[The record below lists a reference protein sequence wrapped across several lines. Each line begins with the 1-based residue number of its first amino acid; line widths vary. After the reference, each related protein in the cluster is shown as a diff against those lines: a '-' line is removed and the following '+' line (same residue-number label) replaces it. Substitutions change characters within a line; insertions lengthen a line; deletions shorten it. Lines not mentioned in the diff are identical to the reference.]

1 METRT
6 LDEQEEFWKNEFG
19 DEYSERNNY
28 DIYENKKNLFEKIIK
43 NLDINSILEIGCNR
57 GLNLEAI
64 NSINSN
70 IELYGDEIN
79 AKAVEMLKEKNICKN
94 IFNNSIFDLNEDTK
108 IDLVFT
114 FGVLIHINPEKL
126 KDVYTK
132 MYNLSNKYILIGE
145 YYSRNIQEIKYRGND
160 NKLFKRDFSG
170 ELLNLYPNLKIVDYG
185 FVYHR
190 DPKYPLDDITWFLFE
205 KN

>member
-70 IELYGDEIN
+70 IELYGVEIN

-132 MYNLSNKYILIGE
+132 MYNLSNKYIL
-145 YYSRNIQEIKYRGND
+145 YIK
-160 NKLFKRDFSG
+160 
-170 ELLNLYPNLKIVDYG
+170 LL
-185 FVYHR
+185 
-190 DPKYPLDDITWFLFE
+190 
-205 KN
+205 